1 MKKHGILFWI
11 IPFACV
17 CALAGAFLYAP
28 ARSFAQDPQA
38 LPYEIRAT
46 FITQKDASELE
57 LSLPDDLSATIAQD
71 EDKSTTTELNNG
83 YSREYVVFK
92 VTPGDASKYAEGKTI
107 QCAWKDD
114 DCAADDPQLQ
124 PRTLTIKKDAEHNVL
139 YSEVAFRESFSQQ
152 YDVTVQEKG
161 NTGALTSLN
170 PDTVTQND
178 SPFIKAIPFTVAG
191 ETKYF
196 DIVANEESSTNLAL
210 KYYVPV
216 DDKGNAVPLKLS
228 SYTLGMPVSI
238 GNESYRIEGAQKV
251 DKEDDHK
258 FILTLKKAPAHR
270 FTIKYPVT
278 GGGSYKFHVSSAI
291 DSTYRVV
298 AAHDGD
304 QEITI
309 DTALNFPENNS
320 RLNIEPVKMDDGP
333 KPLWDTN
340 SVSVMPDF
348 DVKTNTMPFV
358 LWPKN
363 RILITPIVLTDQV
376 TAGTAVDTLAQDTL
390 SDMQKITVTLT
401 PVAEHNG
408 ERAAVPAPLVGTQCD
423 AEHLGIM
430 VDNVQP
436 GTYRVTFSSTDPQI
450 LKTYDLGVV
459 YTLVLD
465 TDGNGQINYTAG
477 DEFWYAPGAQSKD
490 AAGLYPGIKTKLAFT
505 IPHKIGIEKLVRN
518 TSTAPLQKFSSSAKA
533 KVGDTV
539 EYQIKLTLPRDYNLL
554 WKYPDSFILG
564 SSRKLRLQD
573 TLDAN
578 LVLDTA
584 SFQVVDADG
593 KTVEG
598 ITHAYDKQTRD
609 LLITDTR
616 KTQEQDIAEGNKT
629 PQEVKT
635 ASETKLKLRDK
646 EEVVYLRFKA
656 KVNGFGNEK
665 RIGNT
670 VGESTATI
678 EQLEGP
684 VVPTPQPEP
693 PAPAPTPVPPAPE
706 PKPTPAPHVPSLPLS
721 QPQLQISAARLV
733 PAETLQAPAVTPAAE
748 PAPAPATPEPA
759 LPQTGDEC
767 APAVLLGSI
776 AAFLSIGFCALGFV
790 LRARPR
796 TSARA

>member
-11 IPFACV
+11 IPFACA

-28 ARSFAQDPQA
+28 ARSLAQDPQA

-92 VTPGDASKYAEGKTI
+92 VTPGDASKHAEGKTI

-152 YDVTVQEKG
+152 YDVTVQEKD

-216 DDKGNAVPLKLS
+216 DDKGNAAPLNLS
-228 SYTLGMPVSI
+228 PYTLGMPVSI
-238 GNESYRIEGAQKV
+238 GSESYRIEDAQKV
-251 DKEDDHK
+251 DTEDDHK
-258 FILTLKKAPAHR
+258 FTLTLKKAPAHH
-270 FTIKYPVT
+270 FTIKCPVT
-278 GGGSYKFHVSSAI
+278 GGGSYKFRVSSDI

-309 DTALNFPENNS
+309 DTALNFPANNS
-320 RLNIEPVKMDDGP
+320 RLRIEPVKMDEGP
-333 KPLWDTN
+333 QPLWDT
-340 SVSVMPDF
+340 SSIVMPDF

-376 TAGTAVDTLAQDTL
+376 TAGTAVSTLAKSTL
-390 SDMQKITVTLT
+390 SDLKKITVTLT
-401 PVAEHNG
+401 PVTEHNG
-408 ERAAVPAPLVGTQCD
+408 ERAAIPAPLVGTQCD
-423 AEHLGIM
+423 AAHLGIM
-430 VDNVQP
+430 VDSVQP
-436 GTYRVTFSSTDPQI
+436 GTYHVTFSSTDPQI
-450 LKTYDLGVV
+450 LKTYDLSVV

-465 TDGNGQINYTAG
+465 NDGNGQINYTAG
-477 DEFWYAPGAQSKD
+477 DEFWYAPGAKSKD

-518 TSTAPLQKFSSSAKA
+518 ATTAPAQVFASQTKA
-533 KVGDTV
+533 KVGDAV

-564 SSRKLRLQD
+564 SPRKLKLKD

-578 LVLDTA
+578 LSLDPE
-584 SFQVVDADG
+584 SFRVVGADG
-593 KTVEG
+593 KTIEG
-598 ITHAYDKQTRD
+598 ITHTYNEQTRD

-616 KTQEQDIAEGNKT
+616 KTQEQVISEGNKT
-629 PQEVKT
+629 PQDVKT

-646 EEVVYLRFKA
+646 EEVVYLHFKA

-678 EQLEGP
+678 EQLEEP
-684 VVPTPQPEP
+684 VAPT
-693 PAPAPTPVPPAPE
+693 PAPTPVPPAPKPE
-706 PKPTPAPHVPSLPLS
+706 PTPEPHVPSLPLP
-721 QPQLQISAARLV
+721 QPPLTRLV
-733 PAETLQAPAVTPAAE
+733 PAETLQAPAVTPAPE
-748 PAPAPATPEPA
+748 TKAPAPAAPEPA

-767 APAVLLGSI
+767 APAALLGSV
-776 AAFLSIGFCALGFV
+776 AALLSISFCALGLV
-790 LRARPR
+790 LHARTHVR
-796 TSARA
+796 G